1 MNSDELLTLLP
12 IGLLAGFCGGL
23 LGIGGSVVIIPALI
37 IFFGGRQQH
46 LYQAAAMIVNFFVVV
61 PSVIRHF
68 QARATLRPIT
78 RWMIPG
84 ALIGV
89 VAGVYLSEL
98 PVFRGA
104 GQGYLQIA
112 FAIFLAY
119 VLIYNLRRL
128 TSAIR
133 MPRISESQAA
143 ERSGFVAFAGVG
155 VPTGVT
161 GGLLGIGGGLFA
173 VPAQQLLLR
182 IPLRNAIA
190 NSASAIL
197 WTSVVGAAFKS
208 AKLSGHGH
216 DWTDAIWMAIV
227 MAPPAMIGSW
237 YSAAKVHVW
246 PVRVTRLA
254 FSLLLIYAIIRL
266 ATTGWAQIYGGS

>member
-1 MNSDELLTLLP
+1 MNIMELLLLVP
-12 IGLLAGFCGGL
+12 IGLLAGLCGGL
-23 LGIGGSVVIIPALI
+23 LGIGGSIVIIPALV
-37 IFFGGRQQH
+37 IFFGGHQQH

-68 QARATLRPIT
+68 QARATLRPIA

-89 VAGVYLSEL
+89 IAGVYLSEL

-112 FAIFLAY
+112 FAVFLTY
-119 VLIYNLRRL
+119 VLIYNGRRL
-128 TSAIR
+128 TARSR
-133 MPRISESQAA
+133 LPEVSEAQAA
-143 ERSGFVAFAGVG
+143 ERSVAVAFTSVG
-155 VPTGVT
+155 VPTGVA

-173 VPAQQLLLR
+173 VPAQQLFLR

-190 NSASAIL
+190 NSAVTIL
-197 WTSVVGAAFKS
+197 WSSVVGAAFKT

-216 DWTDAIWMAIV
+216 DWTTAIWMAV
-227 MAPPAMIGSW
+227 TMAVPAMAGAW
-237 YSAAKVHVW
+237 YTAAKVHVW
-246 PVRVTRLA
+246 PVRVIRVA
-254 FSLLLIYAIIRL
+254 FSLLLIYATIRL
-266 ATTGWAQIYGGS
+266 FTAGWAQIHEGA